1 MKRHL
6 TAAAFAIAAAA
17 AMANGPV
24 SAWTPDDGEGVTLRG
39 CVVKGDGGYVLLPLA
54 ENGTPAGVP
63 APAATSGSAQAQD
76 PDAGTAAGSPVG
88 TMRVLYWLDDDD
100 EVDDHAGQRVEIVG
114 ELEDDIDRGE
124 ISVEREDN
132 GLVEVEFKREGKTI
146 SVKLP
151 YLPASIGTAGSVTDK
166 EKDYEYAVRKV
177 DVKSV
182 RMLASVCQ

>member
-6 TAAAFAIAAAA
+6 TAAAAAFLTAA
-17 AMANGPV
+17 AMANGPLQ
-24 SAWTPDDGEGVTLRG
+24 ADPAGEDETITLRG
-39 CVVKGDGGYVLLPLA
+39 CVVKGEGGYVLLPFTDA
-54 ENGTPAGVP
+54 GTEASTP
-63 APAATSGSAQAQD
+63 APAGTSGVQD
-76 PDAGTAAGSPVG
+76 PEPAPPTGAPAG

-100 EVDDHAGQRVEIVG
+100 AVDDHAGQRVEIVG

-124 ISVEREDN
+124 ISIEREED

-151 YLPASIGTAGSVTDK
+151 SVPASVATSGSVSDT
-166 EKDYEYAVRKV
+166 ERDYEYAVRTV

-182 RMLASVCQ
+182 RMLASACR